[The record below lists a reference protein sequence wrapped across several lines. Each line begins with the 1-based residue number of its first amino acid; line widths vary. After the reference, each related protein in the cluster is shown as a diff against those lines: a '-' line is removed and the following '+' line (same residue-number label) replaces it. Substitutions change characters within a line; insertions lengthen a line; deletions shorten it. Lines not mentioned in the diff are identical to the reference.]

1 MLQGYVAQRT
11 LRRRHNRKVKTS
23 MSHRGSATQVAQL
36 GSAVCKYLASL
47 QRCGQG
53 PASRHFGHAGLLIP
67 HGRAPQTCRRSPA
80 GHAGARGGATG
91 LCYIAHILSAC
102 VEFTHAAEAAL
113 GTQHALKHSS
123 TRPTHRAPHRARHVC
138 SPCACPSGDSPSTL
152 LAKRQGRAR
161 RNGSQA
167 SPTYVSTA
175 QQSYTFVRVGV
186 PAGQDA
192 NN

>member
-1 MLQGYVAQRT
+1 MLQGYVTQRT
-11 LRRRHNRKVKTS
+11 LHRRHNRKVKTS

-80 GHAGARGGATG
+80 GHAGARGGATD

-113 GTQHALKHSS
+113 GTQHALKHTS

-138 SPCACPSGDSPSTL
+138 SPCACPSGDSPSKL
-152 LAKRQGRAR
+152 LYQEARSCTSEWFASIANICLHSATVVHICSRRCPRWAR
-161 RNGSQA
+161 R
-167 SPTYVSTA
+167 
-175 QQSYTFVRVGV
+175 
-186 PAGQDA
+186 
-192 NN
+192 